1 MKRATLFEK
10 IFSKQLVKDDNDL
23 NSKQS
28 KLRSKQNDEIKQLK
42 DKHYQQLIDLRKRQS
57 LRLSTIKNKH
67 QLQLSELRG
76 KY

>member
-10 IFSKQLVKDDNDL
+10 IFSRQLIKDDNDL

-28 KLRSKQNDEIKQLK
+28 ELRAKQNDEIKK
-42 DKHYQQLIDLRKRQS
+42 EKNKHYQQLIVLRKRQS

>member
-28 KLRSKQNDEIKQLK
+28 ELRSKQIDEIKK
-42 DKHYQQLIDLRKRQS
+42 EKNKHYQQLIDLRKRQS
-57 LRLSTIKNKH
+57 LRLSTMKNKH
-67 QLQLSELRG
+67 QLQM
-76 KY
+76 